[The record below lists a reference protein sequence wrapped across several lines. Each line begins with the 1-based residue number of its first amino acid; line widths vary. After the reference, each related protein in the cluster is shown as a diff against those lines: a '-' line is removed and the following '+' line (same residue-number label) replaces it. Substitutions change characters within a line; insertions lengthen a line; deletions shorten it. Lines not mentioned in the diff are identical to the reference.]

1 MSSIGER
8 GSSCWL
14 ASERAL
20 FKRRREGAMR
30 VEVREAAA
38 DELGWANARYA
49 EVQFL
54 PSSPADLIA
63 VAEVMGEPAGLGRLV
78 PVDACAEELG
88 GIYVFPRFRS
98 LGVSKAIIAFL
109 VRRSRKDDLYCL
121 PFCNLV
127 HLYASFGFSA
137 VRENHAVPLQVKR
150 KHIWCNERYSTPVL
164 LLGRRRC
171 DKSGTRR
178 APHLGAPHLGGGGV
192 SEGELPPSETRSS
205 TAVASST
212 GLSRG

>member
-1 MSSIGER
+1 
-8 GSSCWL
+8 
-14 ASERAL
+14 
-20 FKRRREGAMR
+20 MR

-38 DELGWANARYA
+38 DELEWANARYA

-78 PVDACAEELG
+78 PVDASAEELG

-98 LGVSKAIIAFL
+98 LGVSKATIAFL

-137 VRENHAVPLQVKR
+137 VRENHAVPLQIKR
-150 KHIWCNERYSTPVL
+150 KHVWCNERYSTPVL
-164 LLGRRRC
+164 LLGRRRR
-171 DKSGTRR
+171 DESGTR
-178 APHLGAPHLGGGGV
+178 GAPHRGGGGV
-192 SEGELPPSETRSS
+192 SDGELPPSETRSS

>member
-1 MSSIGER
+1 
-8 GSSCWL
+8 
-14 ASERAL
+14 
-20 FKRRREGAMR
+20 MR
-30 VEVREAAA
+30 VEVRAAA
-38 DELGWANARYA
+38 TDEVDWANARYA

-78 PVDACAEELG
+78 PVDARAEELG

-109 VRRSRKDDLYCL
+109 VRQARRDDLYCL
-121 PFCNLV
+121 PFCNLLD
-127 HLYASFGFSA
+127 LYARFGFTP
-137 VRENHAVPLQVKR
+137 VRDNHAVPLQVKR
-150 KHIWCNERYSTPVL
+150 KHVWCNERYSTPVL
-164 LLGRRRC
+164 LLGRRRS
-171 DKSGTRR
+171 DKSGTRQ
-178 APHLGAPHLGGGGV
+178 APNFGAPHLGGSGV
-192 SEGELPPSETRSS
+192 IDGEPPPSETRNS